1 MKLPK
6 SQHNLKPIVLTLI
19 TAFLLTSMNGCSP
32 KKTVT
37 NSKTP
42 EVSVIIVKKEKT
54 VISTEL
60 PGRTSPY
67 LIAEVRPQVG
77 GIVLQRLFKEGAEVK
92 EGDILYQINPA
103 PYQAIFDKSKAELD
117 RAEARIISIKYK
129 FERNKTLVLSHAIS
143 QQDFEISESDL
154 STAQAEI
161 EAAKAAKEAAQINLD
176 YTKVRA
182 SISGRIGKSHVTVG
196 SLVTANDINPL
207 ATIQQIDPIFVDVVQ
222 SNADLLRFKQN
233 IATGFIKKI
242 DNNKVKV
249 KLYLEDGSLYPLEGE
264 LKFRDITID
273 QSTGSFILRIVF
285 PNPEYSLLPGMFVH
299 AVIKEGVIDNAI
311 LVPHQAVSR
320 NTKGEPIV
328 YVVDNSNKV
337 EEKNIVVDRSIGNSW
352 LIKDGLNPGD
362 KLIMEGFQR
371 IRQGIAVK
379 AVPFEPTNK

>member
-1 MKLPK
+1 M
-6 SQHNLKPIVLTLI
+6 
-19 TAFLLTSMNGCSP
+19 
-32 KKTVT
+32 
-37 NSKTP
+37 
-42 EVSVIIVKKEKT
+42 
-54 VISTEL
+54 
-60 PGRTSPY
+60 
-67 LIAEVRPQVG
+67 
-77 GIVLQRLFKEGAEVK
+77 
-92 EGDILYQINPA
+92 
-103 PYQAIFDKSKAELD
+103 
-117 RAEARIISIKYK
+117 
-129 FERNKTLVLSHAIS
+129 
-143 QQDFEISESDL
+143 
-154 STAQAEI
+154 
-161 EAAKAAKEAAQINLD
+161 
-176 YTKVRA
+176 
-182 SISGRIGKSHVTVG
+182 TVG